1 MSAYTTYMGKH
12 IDPLSPCADG
22 IDIRDIAHALSLLC
36 RANGHFPSFY
46 SVAQHSIFCMREAD
60 ARGYSPRVQLMCL
73 LHDASE
79 AYISDI
85 IRPVKRILSDYVEIE
100 KKLHS
105 AIFEKYLSPIPS
117 EEELKRVSEID
128 DALLYHEFIWY
139 MDTKLWEE
147 EPPLFFKPEFVFED
161 FAKVEN
167 TFLQEFDRLQRL
179 ISENKA

>member
-1 MSAYTTYMGKH
+1 MTYMGRN
-12 IDPLSPCADG
+12 IDPLSPRADG

-46 SVAQHSIFCMREAD
+46 SVAQHSIFCMKEAE
-60 ARGYSPRVQLMCL
+60 ARGYSSRVQLLCL

-85 IRPVKRILSDYVEIE
+85 IRPVKRVLPGYVEIE
-100 KKLHS
+100 QKLHS

-117 EEELKRVSEID
+117 EEELKQVSEID
-128 DALLYHEFIWY
+128 DALLYHEFVCY
-139 MDTKLWEE
+139 MDTKLWEK
-147 EPPLFFKPEFVFED
+147 EPPLFSKPAFVFED

-167 TFLQEFDRLQRL
+167 TFLAEFDRLKL
-179 ISENKA
+179 LLSENGV

>member
-1 MSAYTTYMGKH
+1 MSAYTTYMGKR

-46 SVAQHSIFCMREAD
+46 SVAQHSVFCMREAE

-85 IRPVKRILSDYVEIE
+85 IRPVKRILSGYSEIE
-100 KKLHS
+100 NNLLS

-117 EEELKRVSEID
+117 EEELRLVSEID
-128 DALLYHEFIWY
+128 DALLYHEFIFY
-139 MDTKLWEE
+139 MDAKLWED
-147 EPPLFFKPEFVFED
+147 EPPLFSKPVFVFED

-167 TFLQEFDRLQRL
+167 AFLQEFERLKL
-179 ISENKA
+179 LMSENGV

>member
-1 MSAYTTYMGKH
+1 MSGYTTYMGKY
-12 IDPLSPCADG
+12 IDPLAPREDG

-46 SVAQHSIFCMREAD
+46 SVAQHSIFCMKEAE

-85 IRPVKRILSDYVEIE
+85 IRPVKRILSGYSEIE
-100 KKLHS
+100 NNLLS

-117 EEELKRVSEID
+117 EEELIQVSAID
-128 DALLYHEFIWY
+128 DALLYHEFVWY
-139 MDTKLWEE
+139 MGAKLWDE
-147 EPPLFFKPEFVFED
+147 EPPLSSKPEFVFED

-167 TFLQEFDRLQRL
+167 TFLREFDRLQLL